1 LVAPSGVGGS
11 VFTTV
16 GSIVA
21 GGGEGALVA
30 PSFVGDC
37 VPSSIGGLLE
47 VPPGEGALL
56 EVGVIVGRLVRS
68 VGDGA

>member
-1 LVAPSGVGGS
+1 
-11 VFTTV
+11 
-16 GSIVA
+16 
-21 GGGEGALVA
+21 LVA

-37 VPSSIGGLLE
+37 VPSSIGIGVGLLE